1 MIDLNFAQQIIEK
14 EISPDFKITEYFDT
28 EEMIIFFWT
37 HKIYD
42 PDDERGHIIG
52 PGPLVYDKTTK
63 EYQVM
68 GSGEWF
74 SEEICKL
81 FETEE
86 RKEKIDDHN
95 YLMSLFEN
103 EQEDLVY
110 TNSLIEKIKSN
121 ILRRNY
127 VNSDDVDLLSILTGA
142 RRIDKE
148 YDLIFRH
155 EWKHEEHIIVVS
167 DDSKAK
173 EKLIAIWKEIGYK
186 YKILSDNELLLFRI
200 KKINTKPT
208 LK

>member
-14 EISPDFKITEYFDT
+14 EISPDFKIAEYFDT

-52 PGPLVYDKTTK
+52 SGPLVYDKTTK
-63 EYQVM
+63 EYRVM

-86 RKEKIDDHN
+86 RKEKIDDHD
-95 YLMSLFEN
+95 YIMKLFEN
-103 EQEDLVY
+103 LQEDTAY

-148 YDLIFRH
+148 YDLIFRR

-167 DDSKAK
+167 DDSIAK
-173 EKLIAIWKEIGYK
+173 EKLIAIWKEIGYE
-186 YKILSDNELLLFRI
+186 YKILSDNELLLFR
-200 KKINTKPT
+200 
-208 LK
+208 LKSLTQY

>member
-14 EISPDFKITEYFDT
+14 EISTDFKIAEYFDT
-28 EEMIIFFWT
+28 EEMIIFLWT

-52 PGPLVYDKTTK
+52 SGPLVYDKTTK
-63 EYQVM
+63 EYRVM

-86 RKEKIDDHN
+86 RKERTHDHD
-95 YLMSLFEN
+95 YIMKLFEN
-103 EQEDLVY
+103 LPEDTAY

-148 YDLIFRH
+148 YDLIFRR

-173 EKLIAIWKEIGYK
+173 EKLIAIWKEIGYE
-186 YKILSDNELLLFRI
+186 YKILSDNELLLFRL
-200 KKINTKPT
+200 TSLT
-208 LK
+208 QY

>member
-1 MIDLNFAQQIIEK
+1 MIDLDFAQQIIEK
-14 EISPDFKITEYFDT
+14 EISPDFKIAEYFDT
-28 EEMIIFFWT
+28 EKMIIFFWT

-52 PGPLVYDKTTK
+52 SGPLVYDKTTK
-63 EYQVM
+63 EYRVM

-74 SEEICKL
+74 REEICKL
-81 FETEE
+81 FETKE

-173 EKLIAIWKEIGYK
+173 EKLIAIWKEIGFGYK
-186 YKILSDNELLLFRI
+186 TLSQNELLLYRVATI
-200 KKINTKPT
+200 T
-208 LK
+208 

>member
-1 MIDLNFAQQIIEK
+1 MIDLDFAQQIIEK
-14 EISPDFKITEYFDT
+14 EISPDFKIAEYFDT

-52 PGPLVYDKTTK
+52 SGPLVYDKTTK
-63 EYQVM
+63 EYRVM

-86 RKEKIDDHN
+86 RKERTHDH
-95 YLMSLFEN
+95 YYIMKLFEN
-103 EQEDLVY
+103 LPEDTAY
-110 TNSLIEKIKSN
+110 TNLLIEKIKSN

-148 YDLIFRH
+148 YDLIFRR

-167 DDSKAK
+167 DDSIAK
-173 EKLIAIWKEIGYK
+173 EKLIAIWKEIGYE
-186 YKILSDNELLLFRI
+186 YKILSYNELLLFRL
-200 KKINTKPT
+200 TSLT
-208 LK
+208 QY

>member
-1 MIDLNFAQQIIEK
+1 MIDLDFAQQIIEK
-14 EISPDFKITEYFDT
+14 EISPDFKIAEYFDT

-52 PGPLVYDKTTK
+52 SGPLVYDKTTK
-63 EYQVM
+63 EYRVM
-68 GSGEWF
+68 GLGEWF
-74 SEEICKL
+74 SEKICKL
-81 FETEE
+81 FETKE
-86 RKEKIDDHN
+86 RKEKIDNRN
-95 YLMSLFEN
+95 YLTSLFEN

-127 VNSDDVDLLSILTGA
+127 VNSDDVDPLSILTGA

-173 EKLIAIWKEIGYK
+173 EKLIVIWKEIGFGYK
-186 YKILSDNELLLFRI
+186 TLSQNELLLFRMATI
-200 KKINTKPT
+200 I
-208 LK
+208 

>member
-14 EISPDFKITEYFDT
+14 EISSDFKTAEYFDT

-52 PGPLVYDKTTK
+52 SGPLVYDKTTK
-63 EYQVM
+63 EYRVM

-86 RKEKIDDHN
+86 RKERIHDHD
-95 YLMSLFEN
+95 YIMKLFEN
-103 EQEDLVY
+103 LPEDTAY

-127 VNSDDVDLLSILTGA
+127 VNSDDVNLLSILTGA
-142 RRIDKE
+142 RRIYKE
-148 YDLIFRH
+148 YDHIFRR

-173 EKLIAIWKEIGYK
+173 EKLIAIWKEIGYE
-186 YKILSDNELLLFRI
+186 YKILSDNELLLFR
-200 KKINTKPT
+200 
-208 LK
+208 LKSLTQY

>member
-1 MIDLNFAQQIIEK
+1 MIDLDFAQQIIEK
-14 EISPDFKITEYFDT
+14 EISPDFKIAEYFDT

-52 PGPLVYDKTTK
+52 SGPLVYDKTIK
-63 EYQVM
+63 EYRVM

-74 SEEICKL
+74 SEKICKL
-81 FETEE
+81 FETKE
-86 RKEKIDDHN
+86 RKEKIDNRN
-95 YLMSLFEN
+95 YLTSLFEN

-173 EKLIAIWKEIGYK
+173 EKLIVIWKEIGFGYK
-186 YKILSDNELLLFRI
+186 TLFQNELLLFRMATI
-200 KKINTKPT
+200 I
-208 LK
+208 